1 MSIGLSVSAGLTSVS
16 CMFDRQAALLL
27 LTGHLPQKHVPGSG
41 TVFLTMSL
49 LPHLHQHFGEN

>member
-1 MSIGLSVSAGLTSVS
+1 
-16 CMFDRQAALLL
+16 MFDRQAAQLL
-27 LTGHLPQKHVPGSG
+27 LTGHLPQKHVPGFG